1 MRELRGW
8 LFGLITSVVL
18 LVAVRALAFEQ
29 ARIRRLDAE
38 GVVQLADRRWETRRG
53 AVAADLV
60 HLGDPLVVLALA
72 LVICALALWR
82 RGPAVALAAAL
93 LIFGANL
100 TTQLLKHAVSPLRL
114 QPLLGWDQIGETA
127 FPSGHVTAAASLGL
141 ALVLVVPRRGRPVA
155 LALAFLLTVAVSLS
169 VVIRHWH
176 YPSDAIGGMLVATAW
191 FCAAGGGLA
200 IWKSRTAAAVD
211 QT

>member
-18 LVAVRALAFEQ
+18 LIAVRALAFKQ
-29 ARIRRLDAE
+29 PWVRRLDAE
-38 GVVQLADRRWETRRG
+38 GVVHLADRRWETRRG

-72 LVICALALWR
+72 LAICGLALWW
-82 RGPAVALAAAL
+82 RGPACALAAAL
-93 LIFGANL
+93 LVFGANL
-100 TTQLLKHAVSPLRL
+100 TTQLLKHAISPLRL
-114 QPLLGWDQIGETA
+114 QPLLGFDQIGETA

-141 ALVLVVPRRGRPVA
+141 ALVLAAPRRWRPAA
-155 LALAFLLTVAVSLS
+155 LALAFVLSAAVSLA

-176 YPSDAIGGMLVATAW
+176 YPSDAIGGVLVATAW
-191 FCAAGGGLA
+191 FCLAGGCLA
-200 IWKSRTAAAVD
+200 LWKSRPAPTVD
-211 QT
+211 QM